1 MANGKVRRNQT
12 FNNVLKSINQYM
24 GGQTEER
31 QDRTQRLIQE
41 IESLRKM
48 KPRSDDYKVIG
59 KNLVRIPGEGGG
71 PPVIVDL
78 GKEDTMSIE
87 SIDPDID
94 KSKAIGTIL
103 PPSSDDESEDLT
115 QFRTTTQTRFDEED
129 NVGDEE
135 YKAIKTRAESFAKPK
150 SKYNKPREVTIDGV
164 KQMAV
169 YNNETKTFEAIDGT
183 VRALFTEAET
193 QRYLDTLE
201 DYIREYNEA
210 TATLKTY
217 EGVDDNNF
225 LKVNSQRKVD
235 SLFPRYERAIK
246 ARDILMDEKMDLIID
261 RENLGKWEKYKA
273 KSKVGK

>member
-1 MANGKVRRNQT
+1 MYNMANGKVRRNQT

-103 PPSSDDESEDLT
+103 PPSSDNEPEDLT

-135 YKAIKTRAESFAKPK
+135 YKAIKTKAESYAKPF
-150 SKYNKPREVTIDGV
+150 NKPKEVTIGGV
-164 KQMAV
+164 KQMGV
-169 YNNETKTFEAIDGT
+169 YNNVTKKFEAISGT
-183 VRALFTEAET
+183 VRQQFTDAEKI
-193 QRYLDTLE
+193 RYLDVLE
-201 DYIREYNEA
+201 EYIQEYNGALGE
-210 TATLKTY
+210 LKTF
-217 EGVDDNNF
+217 EGVDDDNI
-225 LKVNSQRKVD
+225 LKANAQRKVD
-235 SLFPRYERAIK
+235 ALFPRYERAIK
-246 ARDILMDEKMDLIID
+246 ARDILMEETMDRVID
-261 RENLGKWEKYKA
+261 MENLGKYEKYK
-273 KSKVGK
+273 VGK

>member
-1 MANGKVRRNQT
+1 MHNMANGKIRRTQT

-48 KPRSDDYKVIG
+48 KPRSDDYKVVG
-59 KNLVRIPGEGGG
+59 GNLIKIPGEGGVE
-71 PPVIVDL
+71 PYIVDL
-78 GKEDTMSIE
+78 GKKDTV

-94 KSKAIGTIL
+94 KGKAISTIL
-103 PPSSDDESEDLT
+103 PPPSDDESEDLT

-164 KQMAV
+164 KQMGV
-169 YNNETKTFEAIDGT
+169 YNNETKKFEPITGT

-210 TATLKTY
+210 LGKLKTL
-217 EGVDDNNF
+217 EGVDDDNV
-225 LKVNSQRKVD
+225 LKINAQREVD
-235 SLFPRYERAIK
+235 ALFPRYERVIK
-246 ARDILMDEKMDLIID
+246 ARNILMDEKMDLIID
-261 RENLGKWEKYKA
+261 RENLGKYEKYK
-273 KSKVGK
+273 VGG